1 MRPVAEKK
9 PTSKQKWRMLR
20 AIAALV
26 AVVAAAV
33 GVFAYAYQRYTDH
46 ILYDERLMQMRNVTS
61 QLFTGLED
69 VVNNQWYI
77 AQAQMARFEKDAPTT
92 VNQLIEFMQDQAD
105 SGQFEQMKLEMIAID
120 SRGRYYTEN
129 GIQGL
134 FDGMNYLEEQPEQL
148 SFVGSSMTGS
158 GSRMYFLNRL
168 RQAVTIE
175 NGDSAVKVIYYG
187 ISRDMTEMNPY
198 FKCAVYEGKSSVYVL
213 DDFGMKMFTGTD
225 NDNTVP
231 GMNVYKV
238 LSEMDY
244 LHGVSFD
251 SVLDSLRTE
260 GTAYSNAILDGV
272 ETYYALYR
280 MQNAAWTVLFLVP
293 ARLVAVNTVQLVN
306 STSKLILGFAVVMLI
321 LGSGLIYWLLKRQ
334 QKRQLFLAE
343 QSNALLSAANEKL
356 EKLNVEL
363 QAASQAKSN
372 FLSNMSHDIRT
383 PMNAIV
389 GITKLM
395 DHDKNDPMK
404 METYIHKVQIS
415 SQHLLSLINDVL
427 DMSKIES
434 NAVVLNEERVNL
446 AEQVGQIESIIRPQ
460 TEERGQRF
468 AVRVSGI
475 THEYL
480 IGDAVRLRQ
489 IFINLLSNAVKY
501 TPNGGSI
508 ALEVAEEPGDR
519 PDWARYRI
527 TVTDNG
533 YGMTEEFVKH
543 IFEPFTRAENS
554 TTNKVQGT
562 GLGMAITKSI
572 VDMVGGTI
580 TVQSEPGK
588 GSRFTVRLPMRL
600 AQDGIPELPCKEI
613 LVISDEEDFL
623 ENARAAFRE
632 TAVHL
637 RAARTEPE
645 ADALLAEEKAEVVL
659 LGGCLEG
666 RTLEDNLHRLRA
678 ETKDAL
684 LFYCCDYDGQL
695 QLGGIAE
702 KGGVDGVLTRP
713 LFVSNLIYAIERAQ
727 NRLPADTDPEG
738 AVLKGLRF
746 LCAEDNTLNAEILTA
761 IMDMQGASCVIYP
774 DGQKLVEAFANVKE
788 GDYDAILMDVQM
800 PVMNGL
806 DATRAIRH
814 GENPLGKT
822 IPIIAM
828 TANAFS
834 EDVQNCLNAG
844 MNAHVSKPLDIET
857 LERTLKSVLGGKF
870 SGGGTPVHR

>member
-1 MRPVAEKK
+1 MDRTAEIAARQKKERRQTGLTLAVA
-9 PTSKQKWRMLR
+9 
-20 AIAALV
+20 AALV
-26 AVVAAAV
+26 LA
-33 GVFAYAYQRYTDH
+33 GVFSFLAFYRSFIDSTLYA
-46 ILYDERLMQMRNVTS
+46 ERLNQMREVTT
-61 QLFTGLED
+61 QLFAGLED
-69 VVNNQWYI
+69 VVKGQWRTVETQRRTMVKEAPRTWTELY
-77 AQAQMARFEKDAPTT
+77 AFMEEQAYESD
-92 VNQLIEFMQDQAD
+92 
-105 SGQFEQMKLEMIAID
+105 LESIQCNIVAVD
-120 SRGRYYTEN
+120 KNGAYYTQN
-129 GIQGL
+129 GRQGL
-134 FDGMNYLEEQPEQL
+134 IPEREYLNGSPERISYVTNSLISDESRMVFLQRLEEPI
-148 SFVGSSMTGS
+148 
-158 GSRMYFLNRL
+158 
-168 RQAVTIE
+168 TIE
-175 NGDSAVKVIYYG
+175 DADGPITLCYYG
-187 ISRDMTEMNPY
+187 ISQNMEQLNPY
-198 FKCAVYEGKSSVYVL
+198 FECAAYGGSSSVYVV
-213 DDFGMKMFTGTD
+213 DDNGLKLFSSSSSSSSGDLLKGY
-225 NDNTVP
+225 
-231 GMNVYKV
+231 NVYAT
-238 LSEMDY
+238 LGSMRY
-244 LHGVSFD
+244 LHGTSFED
-251 SVLDSLRTE
+251 TSREFREQSL
-260 GTAYSNAILDGV
+260 AYSNALLDDT
-272 ETYYALYR
+272 EIYYSLYK
-280 MQNAAWTVLFLVP
+280 MDSSAWTLIFLVP
-293 ARLVAVNTVQLVN
+293 SEFVAMNTVALVNTTVQLV
-306 STSKLILGFAVVMLI
+306 LIFAGLLIAVSVALIAWML
-321 LGSGLIYWLLKRQ
+321 KKQ
-334 QKRQLFLAE
+334 QAAALAVE
-343 QSNALLSAANEKL
+343 RRNNEKL
-356 EKLNVEL
+356 ETLNDQL
-363 QAASQAKSN
+363 RQASQAKTD

-395 DHDKNDPMK
+395 DHDKNDPVK

-519 PDWARYRI
+519 QGWTNYRI

-637 RAARTEPE
+637 RIARTEPE
-645 ADALLAEEKAEVVL
+645 ADALLAEKEAEVVL

-666 RTLEDNLHRLRA
+666 RTLEANLHRLRA

-684 LFYCCDYDGQL
+684 LFYCCDYDGQV

-702 KGGVDGVLTRP
+702 KGGVDGVLARP